1 MGTFEE
7 QILLSQQRCQQ
18 NGVDAVNGNS
28 RDIVTGRSLA
38 ALLTANQ
45 GLIEAASPFM
55 QKLYELVKSSGFV
68 VVLVSRD
75 GYIVEVVGDND
86 LLSPEMGLHY
96 VKGVR
101 WTEEMVGTT
110 AIGLVLKGSC
120 SSIQVAGQQH
130 YCRAFHGWSCSAA
143 AIHDDGGQLLGVLSV
158 TGPKK
163 FVNCHTLGM
172 VVAAATAVENMLKH
186 RQSQKEIEKSAQIT
200 STIVNAIS
208 DGLLMLDRFGTVT
221 YINPIGAR
229 ILKVKPQEAI
239 GKNISRLVDFK
250 PVVLQV
256 LETGQGYQDR
266 ECVIETRRGTLHF
279 IKTAIPLYDEQ
290 GQFDGVID
298 IFREIKRV
306 RQMVNRM
313 VGATAKFSFEDLIG
327 ASSGIQEAVRLAK
340 IAANSRANVLIQGE
354 SGTGKELIA
363 QAIHN
368 SSARVDGPFVAINC
382 GALPRDLVESELFG
396 YEEGAF
402 TGAKSGG
409 RPGKFELAQG
419 GTLFLDEIGETPLD
433 IQVKLLRVLQDKRL
447 SRVGGMR
454 YLDIDVRIICATNRD
469 LAYEVSQGN
478 FRQDL
483 YYRLNVFPIFV
494 PPLRE
499 RQEDIV
505 VLAESFLLKMC
516 DQMGLPSKAL
526 APEFKQA
533 LREYDWPG
541 NVRELENI
549 LERAV
554 NLCQEA
560 VISAEYLPG
569 ILLGSPVQ
577 DLRRKMSLKEIELKA
592 IRETLEQT
600 KGNISKAAELLGIGR
615 NTLYSKLKEQPV
627 K

>member
-1 MGTFEE
+1 MGTFENE
-7 QILLSQQRCQQ
+7 IMLSQQRCQAY
-18 NGVDAVNGNS
+18 GIDSTNGNS
-28 RDIVTGRSLA
+28 RDIVTGRSLTT
-38 ALLTANQ
+38 LLASNQ
-45 GLIEAASPFM
+45 ALIEAASPFM

-68 VVLVSRD
+68 VVLVSQE
-75 GYIVEVVGDND
+75 GFIIEVVGDGES
-86 LLSPEMGLHY
+86 LSPEMGVHY
-96 VKGVR
+96 VKGVK

-110 AIGLVLKGSC
+110 AIGLVLKGNC
-120 SSIQVAGQQH
+120 SAIQVAGEQH

-143 AIHDDGGQLLGVLSV
+143 AIHDNNGTLFGVLSV

-163 FVNCHTLGM
+163 IVNCHTLGM
-172 VVAAATAVENMLKH
+172 VVAAATAVENMLKN
-186 RQSQKEIEKSAQIT
+186 RQSQKEMEKSSQIT

-208 DGLLMLDRFGTVT
+208 DGLLMLDKTGSVT
-221 YINPIGAR
+221 YINPIGAK
-229 ILKVKPQEAI
+229 ILKVNAQEVI
-239 GKNISRLVDFK
+239 GKNIRDIVDFK

-266 ECVIETRRGTLHF
+266 ECVIETKRGTLHF
-279 IKTAIPLYDEQ
+279 IKTAIPLYDEH

-313 VGATAKFSFEDLIG
+313 VGATAKFCFDDLIG
-327 ASSGIQEAVRLAK
+327 NSVGILETVRMAK

-368 SSARVDGPFVAINC
+368 SSARYDGPFVAINC

-419 GTLFLDEIGETPLD
+419 GTLFLDEIGEMPLD
-433 IQVKLLRVLQDKRL
+433 IQVKILRVLQDKRL

-469 LAYEVSQGN
+469 LGYEVSQGN

-483 YYRLNVFPIFV
+483 FYRLNVFPIFV

-499 RQEDIV
+499 RQGDVV
-505 VLAESFLLKMC
+505 VLAEKILDKLC
-516 DQMGLPSKAL
+516 DQMGVEKKELSP
-526 APEFKQA
+526 A
-533 LREYDWPG
+533 LRVALQDYDWPG

-549 LERAV
+549 IERAV
-554 NLCQEA
+554 NICQEQL
-560 VISAEYLPG
+560 IGPEYLPVA
-569 ILLGSPVQ
+569 IMGSPVQ
-577 DLRRKMSLKEIELKA
+577 TLRHKMSLKEIELKA
-592 IRETLEQT
+592 IRETLEET
-600 KGNISKAAELLGIGR
+600 KGNISQAAELLGIGR
-615 NTLYSKLKEQPV
+615 NTLYSKLKEQPR
-627 K
+627 

>member
-1 MGTFEE
+1 
-7 QILLSQQRCQQ
+7 
-18 NGVDAVNGNS
+18 
-28 RDIVTGRSLA
+28 
-38 ALLTANQ
+38 
-45 GLIEAASPFM
+45 
-55 QKLYELVKSSGFV
+55 
-68 VVLVSRD
+68 
-75 GYIVEVVGDND
+75 
-86 LLSPEMGLHY
+86 
-96 VKGVR
+96 
-101 WTEEMVGTT
+101 
-110 AIGLVLKGSC
+110 
-120 SSIQVAGQQH
+120 
-130 YCRAFHGWSCSAA
+130 
-143 AIHDDGGQLLGVLSV
+143 
-158 TGPKK
+158 
-163 FVNCHTLGM
+163 
-172 VVAAATAVENMLKH
+172 
-186 RQSQKEIEKSAQIT
+186 
-200 STIVNAIS
+200 
-208 DGLLMLDRFGTVT
+208 MLDRFGTVT